1 MPIGNWRTRLLTVS
15 MSTCLERAPF
25 TGQAITAGASE
36 LSPSEQQSAMRTP
49 PSSRHHR
56 DFELVTIGFRLLDSK
71 ARIGLIERSHDL
83 LGRGL
88 LSVELDLRFA
98 GLVIDFSCC
107 HAFKLEY
114 ALLHHSGTAS
124 ARHAAYLQRALI

>member
-1 MPIGNWRTRLLTVS
+1 

-56 DFELVTIGFRLLDSK
+56 DFELVAIGFRLPDSK
-71 ARIGLIERSHDL
+71 ARIGLIERSHHL

-88 LSVELDLRFA
+88 LSPEPDLRFPLLA
-98 GLVIDFSCC
+98 TDFSCC
-107 HAFKLEY
+107 HALP
-114 ALLHHSGTAS
+114 LAS
-124 ARHAAYLQRALI
+124 PLPP

>member
-1 MPIGNWRTRLLTVS
+1 

-49 PSSRHHR
+49 PSRLHP
-56 DFELVTIGFRLLDSK
+56 DFGLVAIGFRLPDSK

-88 LSVELDLRFA
+88 LSVELHLRFA

-107 HAFKLEY
+107 HALQLE
-114 ALLHHSGTAS
+114 
-124 ARHAAYLQRALI
+124 